1 MVKFIECL
9 INLLDPPSLVEKRME
24 RRWQIR
30 LRKIQN
36 EMKNKIEQNENF

>member
-1 MVKFIECL
+1 MGKLVDCL
-9 INLLDPPSLVEKRME
+9 LNLLDPPSLIERRME

-36 EMKNKIEQNENF
+36 QMKDANKGK

>member
-1 MVKFIECL
+1 MGKLVECL
-9 INLLDPPSLVEKRME
+9 INLLDPPSLIEKRME

-36 EMKNKIEQNENF
+36 QMKDASKRK

>member
-1 MVKFIECL
+1 MAKFIECL